1 MKKPLPYLI
10 LFLFL
15 ATFASAQKITP
26 ADLKVLKQKEDTLK
40 RLAKNLIV
48 DSLTESRMRHDSL
61 FIRTLVRTLQVKNS
75 FYYPFDSVQGI
86 AKVYAPDTTFRI
98 LSWTL
103 NFDDYY
109 SRQRAAIQMRTA
121 DGSLKLIP
129 LRDFSEFTPKPLDSI
144 RTKNN
149 WIGAVYYNIIKT
161 QHNGKNFYTLFGF
174 EDHGVRSNMKWIEVM
189 NFDENSQPLF
199 GSTVFSF
206 EKDSVKRAAQRRFA
220 IEYKKEASTFVN
232 YDEDLKMIIV
242 DHLISE
248 TDEPDK
254 PYTFVPDG
262 DQEAFVWKD
271 GKWLHIDKAFNFKLQ
286 DGQAPIPDAIRDDI
300 GNNNELKLQQRSD
313 KNAGTTNKE
322 VPKVPQ
328 KKQKPPKKDD

>member
-1 MKKPLPYLI
+1 MKKPFIYFS
-10 LFLFL
+10 FLYFL
-15 ATFASAQKITP
+15 SLSLHAQQISP
-26 ADLKVLKQKEDTLK
+26 ADLRLLRHKEDSLK
-40 RLAKNLIV
+40 VLAKNLIV
-48 DSLTESRMRHDSL
+48 DSLTEQRMRNDSL
-61 FIRTLVRTLQVKNS
+61 FIRTLVRSLQVKNS

-109 SRQRAAIQMRTA
+109 SRQRGAIQFRTA
-121 DGSLKLIP
+121 DGSLKLVP
-129 LRDFSEFTPKPLDSI
+129 LRDFSEFTADPFDSI

-161 QHNGKNFYTLFGF
+161 QYNGKDFYTLFGF

-189 NFDENSQPLF
+189 SFDQNSQPVF

-206 EKDSVKRAAQRRFA
+206 ENDTAKRAPQRRFG

-232 YDEDLKMIIV
+232 WDPDLKMIIV

-262 DQEAFVWKD
+262 DQEAFVWKG
-271 GKWLHIDKAFNFKLQ
+271 GKWLHVDKAFTFKLQ
-286 DGQAPIPDAIRDDI
+286 DGQAPTPDLIRDAT
-300 GNNNELKLQQRSD
+300 GKNNEEKLQQQSD
-313 KNAGTTNKE
+313 KNAG
-322 VPKVPQ
+322 V
-328 KKQKPPKKDD
+328 KPPPVILPKKKND

>member
-1 MKKPLPYLI
+1 M
-10 LFLFL
+10 
-15 ATFASAQKITP
+15 AASAQKISPT
-26 ADLKVLKQKEDTLK
+26 DWRLLKGKEDSLK
-40 RLAKNLIV
+40 KLAKNLIV
-48 DSLTESRMRHDSL
+48 DSLTEGRMRNDSL

-75 FYYPFDSVQGI
+75 FYYPFDSLLGI
-86 AKVYAPDTTFRI
+86 AKVYAPDSTFRI

-109 SRQRAAIQMRTA
+109 SRQRGAIQMKTA

-129 LRDFSEFTPKPLDSI
+129 LRDFSEFTAKPLDSV
-144 RTKNN
+144 RTKDN

-161 QHNGKNFYTLFGF
+161 EYNNKPYYTLFGF
-174 EDHGVRSNMKWIEVM
+174 KDHGVRSNMKYIEVM
-189 NFDENSQPLF
+189 NFDDRNMPQF

-206 EKDSVKRAAQRRFA
+206 EKDSVKRASQHRFA

-262 DQEAFVWKD
+262 DQEAFVWKG
-271 GKWLHIDKAFNFKLQ
+271 GKWLHIDKPFTFKLE
-286 DGQAPIPDAIRDDI
+286 DGQAPMPDAIRDEK
-300 GNNNELKLQQRSD
+300 GNNNELKLQEQSE
-313 KNAGTTNKE
+313 KNRGKLPVNT
-322 VPKVPQ
+322 
-328 KKQKPPKKDD
+328 KKPTRKKAKGKFQ